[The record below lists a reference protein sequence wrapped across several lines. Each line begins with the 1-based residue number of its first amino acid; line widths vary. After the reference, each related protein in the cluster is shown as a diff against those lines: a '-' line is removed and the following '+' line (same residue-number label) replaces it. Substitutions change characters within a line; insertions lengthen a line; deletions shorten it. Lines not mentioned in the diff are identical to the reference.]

1 MNCNQLLSIV
11 FLYIS
16 LSSLSHAN
24 LIEVD
29 IKKDGTNSG
38 FTQDDSS
45 LIWLDLSVTN
55 NLSISEVN
63 QLLATDLEGYRWAK
77 ETEVLNLWHDV
88 FFSNMGQGSLPIL
101 TDSNTRFGT
110 NTLSAGE
117 NSHLFFE
124 ALSILGANPITTNTN
139 GIGFTY
145 SNQSIIGY
153 FESQYNNYGYAFST
167 LNDTSIYRSCDPAPC
182 FEEPINDRSEIWY
195 FDGATPLPKDNP
207 NSGFADAGSF
217 LIKVAEVPEPG
228 TLALLGLG
236 LAGLGFARRQTKA

>member
-124 ALSILGANPITTNTN
+124 ALSMPRL
-139 GIGFTY
+139 
-145 SNQSIIGY
+145 
-153 FESQYNNYGYAFST
+153 YNSLST
-167 LNDTSIYRSCDPAPC
+167 S
-182 FEEPINDRSEIWY
+182 
-195 FDGATPLPKDNP
+195 
-207 NSGFADAGSF
+207 
-217 LIKVAEVPEPG
+217 
-228 TLALLGLG
+228 
-236 LAGLGFARRQTKA
+236 

>member
-29 IKKDGTNSG
+29 INKDGTNSG
-38 FTQDDSS
+38 FTLDDSS

-63 QLLATDLEGYRWAK
+63 QLLATDLKGYRWAK

-88 FFSNMGQGSLPIL
+88 FFRNMGQDSLPIL
-101 TDSNTRFGT
+101 TDSNKWFGT
-110 NTLSAGE
+110 NTLSAGD
-117 NSHLFFE
+117 NSHMFFE
-124 ALSILGANPITTNTN
+124 SLSILGADPITTNTN
-139 GIGFTY
+139 GMGFTY
-145 SNQSIIGY
+145 SSQSIIGY

-195 FDGATPLPKDNP
+195 FDDAMPLPKDNP
-207 NSGFADAGSF
+207 NSSFVDAGSF
-217 LIKVAEVPEPG
+217 LIKVVEVPEPS
-228 TLALLGLG
+228 TLAIFALGMIG
-236 LAGLGFARRQTKA
+236 LASRRFKKQS